1 MAKKSTNYLLPKLL
15 TRKPNSHKGDYG
27 HALLIG
33 GSPAMAGAISLAS
46 MATLRG
52 GAGLVTV
59 AVPEGIQATVA
70 QFDPSYM
77 TVGLEMDLAGQIPF
91 HKRDALVALAKSKSC
106 IGIGPGMGSS
116 KGIEMLVSDLY
127 TQLRQP
133 MVIDADA
140 LNAISQRT
148 EPLAGAARPPI
159 LTPHPGE
166 FRRLTK
172 GRYLPKG
179 SWSRIAAEMAQA
191 HKAIIVLKGHRT
203 VVTDG
208 QQIYTNNTG
217 NAGMATGG
225 CGDVLTGLITA
236 LVARGYTPMDAAC
249 LGVYLHGLAGDLAVK
264 NTGKESL
271 IASDLIDFIESAFQ
285 SAEKNK

>member
-1 MAKKSTNYLLPKLL
+1 
-15 TRKPNSHKGDYG
+15 
-27 HALLIG
+27 
-33 GSPAMAGAISLAS
+33 
-46 MATLRG
+46 
-52 GAGLVTV
+52 
-59 AVPEGIQATVA
+59 
-70 QFDPSYM
+70 
-77 TVGLEMDLAGQIPF
+77 
-91 HKRDALVALAKSKSC
+91 
-106 IGIGPGMGSS
+106 
-116 KGIEMLVSDLY
+116 
-127 TQLRQP
+127 
-133 MVIDADA
+133 
-140 LNAISQRT
+140 
-148 EPLAGAARPPI
+148 
-159 LTPHPGE
+159 
-166 FRRLTK
+166 
-172 GRYLPKG
+172 
-179 SWSRIAAEMAQA
+179 MAQA